1 MKIDLNQEK
10 PLNLINRIGKLKKL
24 SLFKNLSEKTLEL
37 VASKLKKVKFDE
49 NKIIVNEDT
58 IGDTFYLISKG
69 RVRIT
74 KNGIYIRDLDSGN
87 CFGENVLLLSDVKRT
102 ATVISIDKVVC
113 YVLSKSDFDIILE
126 DKTMKKY
133 LLKKFAL
140 QDTSITLKDL
150 HYIKFLGK
158 GKFGSVSL
166 VHNHKNI
173 YAIKAISRKS
183 VEKQK
188 ILAKYFVNE
197 RRVMLTLDHPFII
210 KMVKSMKNDVFCFL
224 LIEYVNG
231 KNLDEYLST
240 RLMKKNIIET
250 QFYSGSIFLMLEYLQ
265 KKYIAHRDIKPSNIM
280 IDSNGYLKMIDF
292 GTSKLLKGYTSTI
305 IGTPHYIPP
314 EILQGKGYSLSC
326 DFWSVGICIYEIFY
340 GFYPFGNYSHEII
353 EIYKEILNKKN
364 YTLSKNPLYID
375 VNNLIQKLLNKK
387 VNERLCNIN
396 VIKQMDFFKNFSFDE
411 LIDFKIKPPYIPKIN
426 NNDFNFKLNEKNEK
440 YEDFLIKNYPNDI
453 FEKSDNND
461 FNDCESNWTDE
472 F

>member
-1 MKIDLNQEK
+1 
-10 PLNLINRIGKLKKL
+10 
-24 SLFKNLSEKTLEL
+24 
-37 VASKLKKVKFDE
+37 
-49 NKIIVNEDT
+49 
-58 IGDTFYLISKG
+58 
-69 RVRIT
+69 
-74 KNGIYIRDLDSGN
+74 
-87 CFGENVLLLSDVKRT
+87 
-102 ATVISIDKVVC
+102 
-113 YVLSKSDFDIILE
+113 
-126 DKTMKKY
+126 
-133 LLKKFAL
+133 
-140 QDTSITLKDL
+140 
-150 HYIKFLGK
+150 
-158 GKFGSVSL
+158 
-166 VHNHKNI
+166 
-173 YAIKAISRKS
+173 
-183 VEKQK
+183 
-188 ILAKYFVNE
+188 
-197 RRVMLTLDHPFII
+197 
-210 KMVKSMKNDVFCFL
+210 
-224 LIEYVNG
+224 
-231 KNLDEYLST
+231 
-240 RLMKKNIIET
+240 
-250 QFYSGSIFLMLEYLQ
+250 MLEYLQ

-292 GTSKLLKGYTSTI
+292 GTSKLLKDYTSTI

-426 NNDFNFKLNEKNEK
+426 NNDFNFMLNEKNEK